1 MNNKWEMGSLSEEDD
16 QFYDSKDYITPVS
29 DSGSDGVENSDSE
42 SRIAEDVLRNF
53 GYEVWIRSPG
63 TIGER
68 RQKLLKLMG
77 LAPNQVVEE
86 GDDVECSSRFEGEVV
101 DSARI
106 MENSGTVLRSSFRE
120 LHSSSQSSVS
130 CCSNDTH
137 ELLDMAI
144 EENLVRR
151 IRNLDDGSEFIVDE
165 LGQDGLF
172 RRLREVGSNRSLSGE
187 EFERILGLSPLV
199 QRAMRR
205 DGGLAPNTKVEGK
218 KRAKKGFLRRLGVV
232 ACIADT
238 QSSSRINR
246 VESDGSLSILRRRA
260 HNVRVRTYKKRSKDF
275 SALYMGQDIAGHEGA
290 ILTMKFS
297 PDGQFLA
304 SAGEDG
310 TVRVWQVIESE
321 KSEIDHVPDVDA
333 AHVYFTINQHGEL
346 VPVNVDKE
354 KRGRLKSLRKSP
366 ESACVIFPRKVFQL
380 AEKPLHE
387 FHGHRGEV
395 LDLSWSNNKCL
406 LSSSVDKT
414 VRLWRVG
421 FDECLKVFSHS
432 DFVTCIQF
440 NPMNEN
446 FFISGSVDGKVRIWS
461 ISESGVVD
469 WTDIKEIVTAVCY
482 QPDGKGAI
490 VGSISGAC
498 YFFDTSDDRLQMTDQ
513 ISLHGKKKA
522 PLRRITGFQFSPG
535 DPSKLMVTTAD
546 SQVRILKGVDV
557 ICKYKGLRNA
567 GSQISASFTSDGKHI
582 VSASEDSFV
591 YVWDSNKSDRTVSS
605 HFRSKSSCERFFSS
619 NACVA
624 VPWYGTTCS
633 NVLPCL
639 SESSATSPG
648 IMVRYTAERRLEH
661 QPSAE
666 SPHLRTS
673 LFSTDAISLGFPDP
687 FSRGVATWPEEKLT
701 SSNSLIVSSA
711 TCKSEYKFLKT
722 TCQSMASSQHA
733 WGLVIVT
740 AGWDGRIRVFQNY
753 GLPVRL

>member
-1 MNNKWEMGSLSEEDD
+1 MGSISEEDD
-16 QFYDSKDYITPVS
+16 QFFDSKEYITPVS

-42 SRIAEDVLRNF
+42 SRFPEDGVRNF

-77 LAPNQVVEE
+77 LSPNRVLDEE
-86 GDDVECSSRFEGEVV
+86 RDDADSSSRFEGEVV
-101 DSARI
+101 DSARV
-106 MENSGTVLRSSFRE
+106 METSGTVLRSSFRE

-130 CCSNDTH
+130 CCSNDTQD
-137 ELLDMAI
+137 LLDVAL

-172 RRLREVGSNRSLSGE
+172 RSLREVGSNRTLSGE

-205 DGGLAPNTKVEGK
+205 GVGLAPSNKVEGK
-218 KRAKKGFLRRLGVV
+218 RRAKKGLLRRLGVV

-238 QSSSRINR
+238 QSGINR
-246 VESDGSLSILRRRA
+246 VESDRSLSIVRRRA

-275 SALYMGQDIAGHEGA
+275 SALYMGQDITGHKGA

-310 TVRVWQVIESE
+310 IVRVWQVIESE

-333 AHVYFTINQHGEL
+333 SHVYFTINQLGEL
-346 VPVNVDKE
+346 VPLNFDKE
-354 KRGRLKSLRKSP
+354 KRGKLKSLRKSS

-380 AEKPLHE
+380 SEKPLHE
-387 FHGHRGEV
+387 FHGHRAEV
-395 LDLSWSNNKCL
+395 LDLSWSNNKFL

-440 NPMNEN
+440 NPMDEN
-446 FFISGSVDGKVRIWS
+446 YFISGSVDGKVRIWS
-461 ISESGVVD
+461 ILECGVVD
-469 WTDIKEIVTAVCY
+469 WTDIREIVTAVCY
-482 QPDGKGAI
+482 QPNGKGAI
-490 VGSISGAC
+490 VGSISGDC
-498 YFFDTSDDRLQMTDQ
+498 YFFNTSDNRLKMTDQ

-546 SQVRILKGVDV
+546 SQVRILKGVNV

-582 VSASEDSFV
+582 VSASEDSSV
-591 YVWDSNKSDRTVSS
+591 YVWDSNKSETGHTPISS
-605 HFRSKSSCERFFSS
+605 HFRSKSSCERFFSN

-624 VPWYGTTCS
+624 VPWHGSPCN

-639 SESSATSPG
+639 SELSPNLPG
-648 IMVRYTAERRLEH
+648 IMVRYTSERRQENQH
-661 QPSAE
+661 QPS
-666 SPHLRTS
+666 S
-673 LFSTDAISLGFPDP
+673 LFSTDTISLGFSDP
-687 FSRGVATWPEEKLT
+687 FNRGVATWPEEKLT
-701 SSNSLIVSSA
+701 SSNSLIVSST

-722 TCQSMASSQHA
+722 TCQNMGSSPNA